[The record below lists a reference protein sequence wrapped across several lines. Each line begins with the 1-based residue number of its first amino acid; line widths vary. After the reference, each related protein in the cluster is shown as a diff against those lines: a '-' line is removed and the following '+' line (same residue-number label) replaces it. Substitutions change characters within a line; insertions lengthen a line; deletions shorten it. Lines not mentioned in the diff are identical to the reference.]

1 MFIVSGGRDQ
11 EYNNEYLDSTEL
23 YDPQARSWQLVE
35 AKLPMGIIGLRATTI
50 DDRILF
56 FGKS

>member
-23 YDPQARSWQLVE
+23 YDPQAGIWELVE
-35 AKLPMGIIGLRATTI
+35 AKLPMGIMGLRATNI

-56 FGKS
+56 FGKY

>member
-1 MFIVSGGRDQ
+1 MSGGRDQ
-11 EYNNEYLDSTEL
+11 EFNNEYLDSTEL

>member
-1 MFIVSGGRDQ
+1 MSGGRDQ

-23 YDPQARSWQLVE
+23 YDPQAGIWELVE
-35 AKLPMGIIGLRATTI
+35 AKLPMGIMGLRATNI

-56 FGKS
+56 FGKY